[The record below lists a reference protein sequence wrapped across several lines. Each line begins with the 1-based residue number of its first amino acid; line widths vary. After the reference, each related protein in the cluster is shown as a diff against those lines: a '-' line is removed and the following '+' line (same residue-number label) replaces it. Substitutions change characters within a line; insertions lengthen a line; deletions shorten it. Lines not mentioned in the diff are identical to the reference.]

1 MNTLQELIEY
11 GFPEKT
17 ARLMLDSYGKHIG
30 EVHGCNK
37 VTDVT
42 YIVDGKRKIELTCS
56 LCGAVYFKTFS
67 HGRNK
72 WSELRSTCSCQTQ
85 PRDTLPR
92 VGVVKNDDPSYIG
105 KIYGDYEVVD
115 VFRLPHLK
123 NGGNT
128 VMWMCKCIHCGQIF
142 KAQPSVTKKGARC
155 KCQIEAEIE
164 ERRSSEIGKKYNR
177 LTVLEIERRKSSTGR
192 STSTYARCKCDCGGE
207 ITAQLSSIKRGT
219 TKSCGCI
226 QEELIRKAVGDRK
239 VARSKSPLYP
249 TWSSMKQRCFNKN
262 NISYKNYGGRGITV
276 CPDWLGPEGFDRF
289 EKWAYENGY
298 APETGVSLDRIDAN
312 GNYEPSNC
320 RWANL
325 FVQAVNKR
333 PSGPA
338 KRRPAKTYVI
348 GGEEKT
354 LNQWCKEYSIST
366 VAVQYRMKTL
376 GMSLEDALKTPKTRK
391 GNIYA
396 GEQAKQRVKDLN
408 KCNSYIEANLYLAAA
423 RHSISL
429 IPQYKIGDYHVDFLV
444 DNTNIVVECD
454 GYDHHKTTEQI
465 RSDYQRE
472 RFLQKQGYLVVR
484 FSGTEINDNPDEC
497 CREISEIIG
506 ANEQVRKTNAG

>member
-1 MNTLQELIEY
+1 MNTIQELIGY
-11 GFPEKT
+11 GFTEST
-17 ARLMLDSYGKHIG
+17 AHLMLDSYNKHIG
-30 EVHGCNK
+30 EMHGCNK

-42 YIVDGKRKIELTCS
+42 YLGNGKKDVELTCS
-56 LCGAVYFKTFS
+56 LCGAKYHKTFS
-67 HGRNK
+67 NYSSK
-72 WSELRSTCSCQTQ
+72 WSELRKTCPCQVKVQDNT
-85 PRDTLPR
+85 PK
-92 VGVVKNDDPSYIG
+92 VGILGNDDPSFVG
-105 KIYGDYEVVD
+105 KIYGDFKVVSISKI
-115 VFRLPHLK
+115 PHRHKSGSTIKWLCEC
-123 NGGNT
+123 
-128 VMWMCKCIHCGQIF
+128 VHCGGTSV
-142 KAQPSVTKKGARC
+142 KQPSEVKKIKRC
-155 KCQIEAEIE
+155 KCQIEAETLAKWDA
-164 ERRSSEIGKKYNR
+164 EIGKKYGR
-177 LTVLEIERRKSSTGR
+177 LTITRIERRATGR
-192 STSTYARCKCDCGGE
+192 GTKPYAVCVCDCGRE
-207 ITAQLSSIKRGT
+207 VTAQLGNIMRGK

-226 QEELIRKAVGDRK
+226 EEERLKEARGSRSE
-239 VARSKSPLYP
+239 ARSRSPLYP
-249 TWSSMKQRCFNKN
+249 TWSGMQRRCFNEKSN
-262 NISYKNYGGRGITV
+262 EYRNYGGRGITV

-298 APETGVSLDRIDAN
+298 APETGVSLDRIDVN

-320 RWANL
+320 RWANI

-333 PSGPA
+333 SA
-338 KRRPAKTYVI
+338 IRRPAKTYVI
-348 GGEEKT
+348 DGEEKT
-354 LNQWCKEYSIST
+354 LNQWCKEYSISA

-423 RHSISL
+423 RHSISF

-465 RSDYQRE
+465 RSDYRRE

-497 CREISEIIG
+497 CREILEIIG
-506 ANEQVRKTNAG
+506 ANEQVRQTNVG